1 MSLRLLFAC
10 LLVTPVFA
18 QNMPVLFPQPEAVR
32 YSGEKFPVSLL
43 TVPIPASA
51 SAEVRFALQELKG
64 VIGERAGQGIQN
76 APSSS
81 SATFQWVVREKGG
94 SLPEVSEKDGK
105 SSREHYK
112 LTVSGKGVRV
122 EAETS
127 AGLYYAVQT
136 LRQLV
141 TGVGKTAFVP
151 GVVIEDRPRL
161 TYRGVMMD
169 FAHGGLPTVEEIK
182 KQIDFLGALENQPVL
197 LL

>member
-1 MSLRLLFAC
+1 
-10 LLVTPVFA
+10 
-18 QNMPVLFPQPEAVR
+18 
-32 YSGEKFPVSLL
+32 
-43 TVPIPASA
+43 
-51 SAEVRFALQELKG
+51 
-64 VIGERAGQGIQN
+64 
-76 APSSS
+76 
-81 SATFQWVVREKGG
+81 VREKGG

-169 FAHGGLPTVEEIK
+169 FAHGGLPTVAEVK
-182 KQIDFLGALENQPVL
+182 KQIDFLALWKTNQYYFYNEVSIELKGYPTVAYQLGLHAGANQKHHCLRKTASYGCGAFPEFVRAFARIAKK
-197 LL
+197 